1 MNLLPSLNPLGDIP
15 GVAAQLNVNLETRIA
30 QTLEGIDKAIKDAP
44 SNLVLGLEFA
54 AYKKI
59 EPSLTEAVASLLVY
73 IRENP
78 EMSFGN
84 AEVALEGVHQQ
95 LLACDKDKVEDLKV
109 AVQAAFTAAKE
120 QNIHIFG
127 RSLAPVNLEGERFG
141 FSQLRLKEGGD
152 PAIALRAPPPGS
164 PTTQEQRDAFAVQRD
179 LLVKNLKRVA
189 LVELVYQYVIGGGT
203 NHLRE
208 IYAQAGEADFEE
220 ALFRQIRA
228 DVEGKWWGYKAFS
241 LLSSYLVYKV
251 ASFILAP
258 FIKEIGRFGYDSI
271 REGID
276 SLNKTENASALH
288 DHIFESFKIFLDEMH
303 GRYRAV
309 AEMEK
314 GTSGADEGA
323 GGETI
328 HQKVLLSFRKSK
340 GIHLGRDSREFDNLL
355 IDHLVQKMPLMYPI
369 RLIIA
374 SSLKRADAISRLF
387 EKIEEAKIDQDGFSY
402 AIDEMLSGILE
413 KLSAALEAPEDR
425 DALERGS
432 VSRVKRKQ
440 INDFF
445 EALFDAIPLA
455 ELSTGNDLIKHLR
468 KEQEEKG
475 SYDLM
480 VREQILL
487 PAASGG
493 VDSLSFALKKLL
505 TPGFVQGVMTESL
518 GALNRS
524 YASTEV
530 VTEEMKQEAKD
541 RLGEVQARVLE
552 IAVKKGMGEISTLNP
567 DQERDE
573 VNGAISALKERTQVF
588 IEDFGGAVGAGD
600 YDVLN
605 GLWNVYIQD
614 IKQQEKRGQK
624 EGKIGS
630 FLKQELSL
638 NYYNKVA
645 EAFIPLNGR
654 EVTLNHDLQGEYPAF
669 IQRLQDVVTPMKHV
683 LSYDIIGR
691 SVAGFGKDSVK
702 ELVLKLLNDK
712 VNSLF
717 TLAFH
722 PAMLPYGVGNYLI
735 GRPLLLKEGVKNIS
749 IRA

>member
-15 GVAAQLNVNLETRIA
+15 AVAAQLNVNLETRIA
-30 QTLEGIDKAIKDAP
+30 QALRGIDEAIKDAP
-44 SNLVLGLEFA
+44 SNLIIGLEFA

-59 EPSLTEAVASLLVY
+59 EPSLTEAFASLLVY

-78 EMSFGN
+78 GLSFGN
-84 AEVALEGVHQQ
+84 AEEILAGVHQQ
-95 LLACDKDKVEDLKV
+95 LVDCDKDNVEELKA
-109 AVQAAFTAAKE
+109 AVQAAFTAVKE

-127 RSLAPVNLEGERFG
+127 RSLGSTRLEEERVN
-141 FSQLRLKEGGD
+141 FSKLRLKEEGA
-152 PAIALRAPPPGS
+152 PAMAPRAPRPGS
-164 PTTQEQRDAFAVQRD
+164 PTTVEQRGAFATQRD

-203 NHLRE
+203 DHLRE
-208 IYAQAGEADFEE
+208 IYAQVEEVDFEE
-220 ALFRQIRA
+220 AFFRQIRV
-228 DVEGKWWGYKAFS
+228 DIEGQWWGYKAFS
-241 LLSSYLVYKV
+241 LIGSYLVYKV
-251 ASFILAP
+251 ASLVLAP

-288 DHIFESFKIFLDEMH
+288 DHIFESFKTFLDEMH

-309 AEMEK
+309 AELEK
-314 GTSGADEGA
+314 GAPGADEGA

-328 HQKVLLSFRKSK
+328 HQKVLRSFRNSR

-369 RLIIA
+369 RLIIS
-374 SSLKRADAISRLF
+374 SSLKRADAVSRLF
-387 EKIEEAKIDQDGFSY
+387 EKIEAAKIDKDGFSY
-402 AIDEMLSGILE
+402 AIDEMFSGILE
-413 KLSAALEAPEDR
+413 DLSVALEAPEDGA
-425 DALERGS
+425 ALEKGT
-432 VSRVKRKQ
+432 VSKVKRKQ
-440 INDFF
+440 INNFF
-445 EALFDAIPLA
+445 EALFDSLPLA
-455 ELSTGNDLIKHLR
+455 ELSTGNALIKHLR
-468 KEQEEKG
+468 KEREEKG
-475 SYDLM
+475 TYDLM

-505 TPGFVQGVMTESL
+505 TPAFVQGVMTQSL
-518 GALNRS
+518 EALNRS
-524 YASTEV
+524 YTSTEV

-541 RLGEVQARVLE
+541 RLGEVQSRVLE
-552 IAVKKGMGEISTLNP
+552 IAVKKGMGGISTLNP
-567 DQERDE
+567 NQERDE
-573 VNGAISALKERTQVF
+573 VNGAITALKERTQVF
-588 IEDFGGAVGAGD
+588 IGDFNGARAEGD
-600 YDVLN
+600 YGALN

-614 IKQQEKRGQK
+614 IKQQEKRVQK
-624 EGKIGS
+624 DGKIGT

-654 EVTLNHDLQGEYPAF
+654 DVVLNHGLELEYPRFIERLQGV
-669 IQRLQDVVTPMKHV
+669 ITPMRHI
-683 LSYDIIGR
+683 LSYDIVGR
-691 SVAGFGKDSVK
+691 SIAGFGKDSVK

-735 GRPLLLKEGVKNIS
+735 GRPLLLKEGVKNIPL
-749 IRA
+749 RA